1 MKIVVIGGGI
11 AGMSLGIQLHNRGA
25 DVVVCERD
33 EEIPARGNAFLMHAE
48 GLSILETLR
57 TSNKLTHLPGRLI
70 DTFNLKRP
78 DDTEVK
84 YLKLEPWQCIKRSD
98 IITFLYCLFPKENIR
113 KGHIFSHFR
122 YDHDQAVAAV
132 FANGEEEFGDIF
144 IGADGAY
151 SAVRQHLFGKT
162 NFSPVVVKEIVGVLK
177 HPALVQRLGST
188 FNKYLSKDKGLSFG
202 FIPTSS
208 EELVWFIQF
217 DVNLQPKTCTGN
229 EAMRSYCLELLKD
242 FPAIVK
248 DIIQQN
254 DFTTSYIWNATD
266 FDLLPSFHKENVVLI
281 GDAAHLAVPF
291 TSAGTTN
298 ALIDAKVLATWL
310 THTDDYRTAFTAYY
324 QERAFLVKEH
334 TQLGREIK
342 EKFLYPTTET
352 DDDIKVP
359 LIIHPTTIKAT
370 TPKQKRVH
378 LLYFTDPVCSTC
390 WIIQPQLRK
399 LKIEYGKYFEIEY
412 CMGGL
417 LPSWDNY
424 SRGGISKP
432 SDAAS
437 YWQKASE
444 KYEMPI
450 YPDIWVKDP
459 LKSSYPPSIAFKAAQ
474 MQDTDKAI
482 IFLRRIN
489 EMLFFENQN
498 IVEKKL
504 LKQAAYEAGLDAAR
518 LLRDIEGKAQ
528 LLFEADL
535 ELVKELEIKVLPT
548 FIFTDTYN
556 HSKVLK
562 GFQEYEQF
570 EQILIEFIPD
580 AVKTASNGNIID
592 LFNKYPTLTTKEVSF
607 LGNLDM
613 QQTDENLQ
621 NLFAEGLL
629 VKHAINK
636 GDVIW
641 RLNAAS

>member
-1 MKIVVIGGGI
+1 LSRRVIRI
-11 AGMSLGIQLHNRGA
+11 NYYERG
-25 DVVVCERD
+25 
-33 EEIPARGNAFLMHAE
+33 L
-48 GLSILETLR
+48 
-57 TSNKLTHLPGRLI
+57 
-70 DTFNLKRP
+70 
-78 DDTEVK
+78 
-84 YLKLEPWQCIKRSD
+84 
-98 IITFLYCLFPKENIR
+98 
-113 KGHIFSHFR
+113 
-122 YDHDQAVAAV
+122 
-132 FANGEEEFGDIF
+132 
-144 IGADGAY
+144 
-151 SAVRQHLFGKT
+151 
-162 NFSPVVVKEIVGVLK
+162 
-177 HPALVQRLGST
+177 
-188 FNKYLSKDKGLSFG
+188 
-202 FIPTSS
+202 
-208 EELVWFIQF
+208 
-217 DVNLQPKTCTGN
+217 
-229 EAMRSYCLELLKD
+229 
-242 FPAIVK
+242 
-248 DIIQQN
+248 
-254 DFTTSYIWNATD
+254 
-266 FDLLPSFHKENVVLI
+266 
-281 GDAAHLAVPF
+281 
-291 TSAGTTN
+291 
-298 ALIDAKVLATWL
+298 
-310 THTDDYRTAFTAYY
+310 FTAYY

-334 TQLGREIK
+334 TKLGREIK
-342 EKFLYPTTET
+342 ENFLQPTTED

-359 LIIHPTTIKAT
+359 LIVNPTTIKAT

-399 LKIEYGKYFEIEY
+399 LKIEYGAYLEIEY

-432 SDAAS
+432 NDAAN

-450 YPDIWVKDP
+450 YPDIWVDNP
-459 LKSSYPPSIAFKAAQ
+459 LTSSYPPSIAFKAAQ

-504 LKQAAYEAGLDAAR
+504 LRQAAYEAGLDAAR

-548 FIFTDTYN
+548 FIFTDKYN

-562 GFQEYEQF
+562 GFQAYEQF
-570 EQILIEFIPD
+570 EEVLLAFIPD
-580 AVKTASNGNIID
+580 AEKKLSNGNIID
-592 LFNKYPTLTTKEVSF
+592 LFTKYPTLTTKEVSF

-613 QQTDENLQ
+613 QQTDENLH

-641 RLNAAS
+641 RLNAASYSS